1 MLERPALAQN
11 SIARGG
17 WLAAAL
23 AGFAAGLAGGLF
35 GVGGGIVLV
44 PILTALFALSQHQAH
59 GTSLGALAATAVSGV
74 VVYGLAGHV
83 AWLTAALM
91 AVTSVFT
98 ARVGARLAART
109 SRRQLT
115 LAFAALL
122 VIVAARM
129 LWHAP
134 AASIH
139 RPLTGW
145 PGHLVSLVIGAAV
158 GLMAGFLG
166 VGGGLIAVPAL
177 TLLFGMSQHTA
188 QGTSLALILVT
199 APFGAMEHARQG
211 NLVRDLLPGLVVGA
225 LVGSPLSSLLAQRL
239 PQSTLARGFAIFLL
253 INALRMTWSAL
264 RPPPSARA

>member
-44 PILTALFALSQHQAH
+44 PILTAFFALSQHQAH

-98 ARVGARLAART
+98 ARLGGSL
-109 SRRQLT
+109 SRR
-115 LAFAALL
+115 
-122 VIVAARM
+122 
-129 LWHAP
+129 
-134 AASIH
+134 
-139 RPLTGW
+139 
-145 PGHLVSLVIGAAV
+145 
-158 GLMAGFLG
+158 
-166 VGGGLIAVPAL
+166 
-177 TLLFGMSQHTA
+177 
-188 QGTSLALILVT
+188 
-199 APFGAMEHARQG
+199 
-211 NLVRDLLPGLVVGA
+211 
-225 LVGSPLSSLLAQRL
+225 SS
-239 PQSTLARGFAIFLL
+239 
-253 INALRMTWSAL
+253 
-264 RPPPSARA
+264 